1 MPSGPIPMGR
11 RCWKRTTRIEPGSKS
26 PKSPDETGCKIQ
38 QNMRGFTMNQHDNSN
53 ATGVSRRNVLAGAA
67 ALGSGMLA
75 TRFAAAQGKPVSGG
89 VIRVGFA
96 STPDSLD
103 PQKTVAAAG
112 NQVSYL
118 IFDNLT
124 RLDENNVAHPML
136 ATSWTPEKGGLEW
149 VFELRPGVKFHHGTE
164 FTSAD
169 VVATIER
176 AYAPEVTF
184 RAKGAFGPVEKA
196 VAEGPHKVRLILKQP
211 FAEIPVVVAGR
222 WARIIAADAIDT
234 LETAPSGTGPF
245 KFKNSQAGSSVTVE
259 KNPNYWIPGQP
270 YLDGVELVGIKES
283 IAQQAAIRGG
293 NVDILTQ
300 IPIETFLSLRNA
312 SNIKVFSKVTG
323 QYQVM
328 MTQSNMAPF
337 DNPLVREAFRY
348 IVDRNL
354 LVASALLGQGT
365 VGNDVPLPPG
375 NPMLPELPQHK
386 QDLAKAKE
394 LLTKAGINTL
404 DIELWTSSER
414 QPTPKMALAFKEA
427 AAKVGVNVTI
437 RDVPYTEYVSNVS
450 RKKPFYTTQWSAY
463 PTFYERLYLM
473 YRSGANWKYGVVE
486 DAPGLDAILDKMIS
500 ELDEAKRKELIQE
513 ALVKIHKSGERIIPY
528 MMNYV
533 GAASAKVQAY
543 TPPNYDVI
551 DFREVWLS

>member
-1 MPSGPIPMGR
+1 MTDLNDVSGL
-11 RCWKRTTRIEPGSKS
+11 
-26 PKSPDETGCKIQ
+26 TGI
-38 QNMRGFTMNQHDNSN
+38 
-53 ATGVSRRNVLAGAA
+53 SRRAALAGAVGLA
-67 ALGSGMLA
+67 GSLAA
-75 TRFAAAQGKPVSGG
+75 TRFAPATTLPKSGG
-89 VIRVGFA
+89 VLRIAFP

-112 NQVSYL
+112 NQISSL

-124 RLDENNVAHPML
+124 KLDENNVALPML
-136 ATSWTPEKGGLEW
+136 ATSWTPEKGGIEW
-149 VFELRPGVKFHHGTE
+149 VFELRKDVTFHHGTA

-169 VVATIER
+169 VVATIKR
-176 AYAPEVTF
+176 AYTADSVL
-184 RAKGAFGPVEKA
+184 RAKGAFGPIKD
-196 VAEGPHKVRLILKQP
+196 VATEGTDKVRFILTQP
-211 FAEIPVVVAGR
+211 FAELPVVVAGR
-222 WARIIAADAIDT
+222 WARIVAADAIDK

-245 KFKNSQAGSSVTVE
+245 KLKEFRAGASVTVV
-259 KNPNYWIPGQP
+259 KNDKYWMPGQP

-300 IPIETFLSLRNA
+300 IPIDTFLSLRNA
-312 SNIKVFSKVTG
+312 GGVKVFSKVTG

-328 MTQSNMAPF
+328 MTQSNMKPF
-337 DNPLVREAFRY
+337 DNPLVRQAFRH

-375 NPMLPELPQHK
+375 SPYLPHLAQYK
-386 QDLAKAKE
+386 QDLPKARE
-394 LLTKAGINTL
+394 LLTKAGIDKL

-437 RDVPYTEYVSNVS
+437 IDVPYTEYVSNVS

-473 YRSGANWKYGVVE
+473 FRSGQGWKYGVVE
-486 DAPGLDAILDKMIS
+486 DAPGLDALLDQMIS
-500 ELDEAKRKELIQE
+500 ELDEEKRKAIIKQ
-513 ALVKIHKSGERIIPY
+513 ALVKIHDSGERIIPY

-533 GAASAKVQAY
+533 GAARDRVQAY

-551 DFREVWLS
+551 DFRGVWLA

>member
-1 MPSGPIPMGR
+1 MTIAKTTSRQSGI
-11 RCWKRTTRIEPGSKS
+11 
-26 PKSPDETGCKIQ
+26 
-38 QNMRGFTMNQHDNSN
+38 
-53 ATGVSRRNVLAGAA
+53 SRRTAMVGAA
-67 ALGSGMLA
+67 ALASTLAA
-75 TRFAAAQGKPVSGG
+75 TRFAAATTPPKAGG
-89 VIRVGFA
+89 VLRIAFP

-112 NQVSYL
+112 NQISYL

-124 RLDENNVAHPML
+124 QLDENNIAHPML
-136 ATSWTPEKGGLEW
+136 ATRWTPEKGGLEW
-149 VFELRPGVKFHHGTE
+149 VFELRQDVMFHHGTP

-169 VVATIER
+169 VVATIKR
-176 AYAPEVTF
+176 AYAPDSLF
-184 RAKGAFGPVEKA
+184 RAKGAFGPIRDV
-196 VAEGPHKVRLILKQP
+196 VPEGPNKVRLVLTQP
-211 FAEIPVVVAGR
+211 FAELPVVVAGR
-222 WARIIAADAIDT
+222 WARIIAADAIDK

-245 KFKNSQAGSSVTVE
+245 KLKEFRAGSSVTVV
-259 KNPNYWIPGQP
+259 KNDKYWMPGQP

-300 IPIETFLSLRNA
+300 IPIDTFLSLRNA
-312 SNIKVFSKVTG
+312 GGIKVFSKVTG

-328 MTQSNMAPF
+328 MTQSNMKPF
-337 DNPLVREAFRY
+337 DNPLVRQAFRY

-375 NPMLPELPQHK
+375 SPFLPQLPQYK
-386 QDLAKAKE
+386 QDLPKARE
-394 LLTKAGINTL
+394 LLTKAGIDKL

-437 RDVPYTEYVSNVS
+437 IDTPYTEYVSSVS

-473 YRSGANWKYGVVE
+473 YRSGQSWKYGVVE
-486 DAPGLDAILDKMIS
+486 DAEGLDALLDQMLS
-500 ELDEAKRKELIQE
+500 ELDEEKRKALIQQ
-513 ALVKIHKSGERIIPY
+513 ALVKIHAQGERIIPY

-533 GAASAKVQAY
+533 GAARERVQAY

-551 DFREVWLS
+551 DFRGVWLS